1 MSDIIDGE
9 KGSSDIIEG
18 RNPVMEALKAGREF
32 DKMLVAK
39 GDRTLQRIIDAAK
52 LANVPIQ
59 FMDRDRL
66 DVIATTPSHQ
76 GVIAFVAAHNYVEIE
91 DILNSAKEKGE
102 HPFVVILDGICDP
115 HNLGSILRTANG
127 AGVHG
132 VVIPKRRSVGLNATV
147 AKTSAGAV
155 EYTPVAR
162 VSNIAQTIEF
172 LKEQGLWI
180 FGTAID
186 APMSY
191 DKADFGGGVALVIGS
206 EGEGMSR
213 LVESKCDFLLNIPMV
228 GEIGSLNASVAT
240 GIIMYKILEKRRAQ

>member
-1 MSDIIDGE
+1 MN
-9 KGSSDIIEG
+9 DIIEG

-52 LANVPIQ
+52 AANVPIQ
-59 FMDRDRL
+59 FLERNRL
-66 DVIATTPSHQ
+66 DEVAETPSHQ
-76 GVIAFVAAHNYVEIE
+76 GVIAYVAAHHYVELE
-91 DILNSAKEKGE
+91 DILNNAKEKGE
-102 HPFVVILDGICDP
+102 SPFLVILDEITDP

-162 VSNIAQTIEF
+162 VSNIAQAIDK
-172 LKEQGLWI
+172 LKEQGVWVY
-180 FGTAID
+180 GTAVGATTSYCD
-186 APMSY
+186 ADYS
-191 DKADFGGGVALVIGS
+191 GGVALIIGS

-213 LVESKCDFLLNIPMV
+213 LVESKCDFLLSIPMS
-228 GEIGSLNASVAT
+228 GEIQSLNASVAA
-240 GIIMYKILEKRRAQ
+240 GILMYKILERRKS